1 MSQLQLIPSV
11 DYVEPTGSGAGL
23 TGITAAQVGAAA
35 TSHTQ
40 AISTVTGLQDAL
52 DTVDGRL
59 DDLEAAPGGGAVA
72 SVNGQTGVVVLDA
85 DDVGAAA
92 ASHTQAL
99 TTITGTG
106 MLPGLSRRVTYQPSG
121 SVLVLIGPKGGAG
134 SVTYASGNSV
144 GHFRPMIWDS
154 DRTID
159 FSQICVRVAG
169 SLAGTARVAI
179 YELASTNGPGLLVG
193 QSDSATVP
201 TVAGPIDLAWTTP
214 CDVEAGKLYLIGF
227 KAEHAG
233 TNPTWACM
241 AIDTSLD
248 MGASFLVAASNTCN
262 SVTGL
267 FKTSMAAGAFPSDMT
282 ATAMSAHYNTAL
294 PWVGF
299 ELS

>member
-1 MSQLQLIPSV
+1 LQ
-11 DYVEPTGSGAGL
+11 T
-23 TGITAAQVGAAA
+23 
-35 TSHTQ
+35 
-40 AISTVTGLQDAL
+40 AL

-59 DDLEAAPGGGAVA
+59 DDREAAPGGAVA

-85 DDVGAAA
+85 ADVGAAA
-92 ASHTQAL
+92 VSHTQAL
-99 TTITGTG
+99 TTITGKG
-106 MLPGLSRRVTYQPSG
+106 MLPGLSRRVAYQPSG

-134 SVTYASGNSV
+134 SVNYASGSNV
-144 GHFRPMIWDS
+144 GHFRPMIWET

-201 TVAGPIDLAWTTP
+201 AVAGLIDMTWTTP
-214 CDVEAGKLYLIGF
+214 CSVVAGVTYLIGF
-227 KAEHAG
+227 KPEHAG
-233 TNPTWACM
+233 TNPTWAGM
-241 AIDTSLD
+241 ALDTSLD
-248 MGASFLVAASNTCN
+248 MGASFLASASNTCN
-262 SVTGL
+262 PVTGL
-267 FKTSMAAGAFPSDMT
+267 FRIGMASGAFPSDMT